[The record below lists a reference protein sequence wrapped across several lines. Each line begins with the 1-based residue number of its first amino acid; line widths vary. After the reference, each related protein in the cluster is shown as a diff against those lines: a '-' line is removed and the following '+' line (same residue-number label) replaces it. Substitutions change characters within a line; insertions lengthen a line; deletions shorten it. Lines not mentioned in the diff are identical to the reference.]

1 LTGLVRHRSRSFGA
15 AWGLL
20 CLIGFPASLRAQD
33 ITASPATIVLVPGER
48 PVEVTLSG
56 RGVSDLSSAV
66 VMGPRGPVTGV
77 RAILGRTSGSSRM
90 VSLSA
95 DADARPAAGY
105 ALRLMAGRQAIE
117 VRASIEVA
125 APSAPSLVELV
136 IDGPSIVDESSTAQ
150 YQARA
155 VFSDRTTSIVPATWS
170 VTSGPAEISGSG
182 LLSAGAVS
190 ADAGVTIAATY
201 SDGGS
206 AGATVDV
213 TIRDAGFSPKTIS
226 TAAFRMTGTRF
237 QPKTIS
243 TGAFKM
249 TGTRFQPKTISAGA
263 FKMTGT
269 RFQPKTI
276 STEAFKMTG
285 TRE

>member
-77 RAILGRTSGSSRM
+77 RAILGRASASSRT

-95 DADARPAAGY
+95 DADAPPAAGY

-117 VRASIEVA
+117 VRTSIEVA
-125 APSAPSLVELV
+125 APPPAPSLVELV
-136 IDGPSIVDESSTAQ
+136 IEGPSIVDESSTGQ

-155 VFSDRTTSIVPATWS
+155 VFSDRSTSIVPATWS
-170 VTSGPAEISGSG
+170 VVAGSAAISGSG

-190 ADAGVTIAATY
+190 ADTGVTIAATY

-206 AGATVDV
+206 AQATADV

-249 TGTRFQPKTISAGA
+249 TGTRFQPKTISTGA

-269 RFQPKTI
+269 R
-276 STEAFKMTG
+276 E
-285 TRE
+285 